1 MSPPRLFFRSS
12 LAHIALRRPYSSSGP
27 PPRPPPS
34 AAAQKPVSPH
44 ISIYKDFGRPF
55 AKVFL
60 MAVFVYQAL
69 YWTWI
74 KMEKDEERQTKS
86 GMACPLTRG
95 DRVLIQRGG
104 GIAEIAVLEE
114 EVMKLANSKASST
127 LK

>member
-34 AAAQKPVSPH
+34 SAAQKPVSTH

-55 AKVFL
+55 TKVFL

-69 YWTWI
+69 YWTWM
-74 KMEKDEERQTKS
+74 KMEKGEEKRIKS
-86 GMACPLTRG
+86 
-95 DRVLIQRGG
+95 GG

-114 EVMKLANSKASST
+114 KVMKLANSKAFST
-127 LK
+127 PK